1 MKAVKFVNKVCFILM
16 FCVAFS
22 LSVFAQNGEPLKVR
36 DRIAKATTDSGDDKV
51 VETDKQNSA
60 NETNTQDKANEVK
73 IQKGENS
80 DDAEEVEAY
89 YSNRMKIYRLG
100 PEDIITVR
108 VFGQC
113 PDYCRENLTIPP
125 TARISYPLI
134 RGGIEVDGKT
144 IQQLEE
150 EITKKLDEYIIDPDV
165 TVELV
170 KVGSARY
177 NVLGRV
183 VSPGEHL
190 MTRRISIF
198 DAIAASGG
206 MADKADKNQAVIYR
220 PNAERKLVPII
231 VNIKDIQEGRTE
243 MAYLNPGDQVYVP
256 KKGFSFSDILDVA
269 GKISVFRVLFGSPF

>member
-1 MKAVKFVNKVCFILM
+1 MKAVKFVNKVCFILV

-36 DRIAKATTDSGDDKV
+36 DRIAKATTDSGDDKI

-60 NETNTQDKANEVK
+60 NGTNTQDKADEVK

-80 DDAEEVEAY
+80 DDAEDVEAY